1 MRIATF
7 RAKKAMVFT
16 LALMIVLGFYCVG
29 ASVYAAG
36 ERFVLVSH
44 APDSDSWW
52 NTIKN
57 AIKIAGEQMDVKVEY
72 RNPPTG
78 DLADMA
84 RIVEQAVASNPNGL
98 IVTIADFDVLSGP
111 IEKAVRKGIPVI
123 TINSGTHEQSRKLG
137 ALLHVGQPEY
147 DAGKGAGLRAKAGGV
162 TKFLCVNHYITNPA
176 SVERCT
182 GFADGLGVELGNQMI
197 DSGIDPGEIKNKVIA
212 YLRANPDTNG
222 ILTLGPNSAHPT
234 IAALETMKLNGK
246 IFMGTFDLSGE
257 IAAAIKEGT
266 IAFAID
272 QQPYLQGYLPV
283 VILTNLTRYGVVPGN
298 NINSGPGFVTKKNI
312 ALVEKLAGEYQI
324 IRLERKRQA
333 AGDAGE
339 TRCQPVCYR
348 MIKLLYAGSRRQ
360 SCPLLLHLPK
370 LRSPPAGTP

>member
-1 MRIATF
+1 MRIAMF

-16 LALMIVLGFYCVG
+16 LALMMVLGFCCVG

-57 AIKIAGEQMDVKVEY
+57 AIKIAGEQMDVNVEY

-147 DAGKGAGLRAKAGGV
+147 DAGKGAGLRAKDAGV

-197 DSGIDPGEIKNKVIA
+197 DSGVDPGEIKNKVIA

-234 IAALETMKLNGK
+234 LAALDTMKLSGK

-257 IAAAIKEGT
+257 IATAVKEGT

-283 VILTNLTRYGVVPGN
+283 VILTNLARYGVVPGN
-298 NINSGPGFVTKKNI
+298 NINSGPGFVTKENI
-312 ALVEKLAGEYQI
+312 ALVEKLAGEY
-324 IRLERKRQA
+324 R
-333 AGDAGE
+333 
-339 TRCQPVCYR
+339 
-348 MIKLLYAGSRRQ
+348 
-360 SCPLLLHLPK
+360 
-370 LRSPPAGTP
+370 